1 LKQNKFT
8 IAVVA
13 NTGWNIVNFRLGLI
27 NALIAKGYK
36 VIAIAPADEYSSKI
50 ISTGCHYI
58 PLKRLERKG
67 TNPFKDFRLLLELYN
82 IYRKESVDIALQFT
96 IKPNIYGSLAAS
108 FAKVKTI
115 CTVTGLGYSF
125 LNNNLV
131 SKLARRLYKFA
142 FKKANLVAFQNNDDR
157 NLFTSEK
164 LVKNQKTVIIRGSGI
179 NCEKFKP
186 LPKSDLSTSFVFLF
200 VGRLLYDKGVIEYLK
215 AAEIVKD
222 QFPEITFQ
230 ILGSLDNDNPSCISL
245 EILEDYQRKGIV
257 TYLGTSDDVKDK
269 IRNSDTVVLPS
280 YREGL
285 PRVMLEAISMAK
297 PVITTDT
304 AGCRDT
310 VVDNVTGFLV
320 PVKNI
325 DKLADAMIKMINLPD
340 SERVRMGKNGRELAL
355 EQFDEKAVIE
365 NYFQNI
371 EFLLNSK

>member
-1 LKQNKFT
+1 MKQNKFT

-27 NALIAKGYK
+27 KALIAKGYK
-36 VIAIAPADEYSSKI
+36 VIAIAPTDEYSSNI

-157 NLFTSEK
+157 NLFTSEN

-230 ILGSLDNDNPSCISL
+230 ILGSLDKDNPSCISL

-310 VVDNVTGFLV
+310 VIDNVTGFLV